1 MIQAL
6 AEADEKRHKYVG
18 VECINCRKQIKV
30 STSQMRQYVPHPEV
44 TEAERDN

>member
-6 AEADEKRHKYVG
+6 AEATEKHHKYVG

-30 STSQMRQYVPHPEV
+30 STSQMRRYVPRPEV
-44 TEAERDN
+44 TGAEPEG